1 MQIVDLSQ
9 NDDIRAVIEKCNLNF
24 KQLVFFA
31 RQSIKKQGRQ
41 NDDNTEHMIIV
52 AVNDLVTITIP
63 SEVSYQINQS
73 DIPGKISDEVAEQLP
88 GKIQDAID
96 EADIPQLVEDEVTEQ
111 MPQAFPPVGSYIM
124 MQSNPSSSYQGTTW
138 QQTDSI
144 TTDTSVVIPI
154 WERMS

>member
-9 NDDIRAVIEKCNLNF
+9 NDDVRAVIEKCNLNF
-24 KQLVFFA
+24 KELAFFA

-41 NDDNTEHMIIV
+41 NDDNTEQMIIV

-73 DIPGKISDEVAEQLP
+73 DIPGKVSNEVAEQL
-88 GKIQDAID
+88 QDAID

-111 MPQAFPPVGSYIM
+111 MSQAFPPIGSYIM

-138 QQTDSI
+138 QQADSI